1 MTTIDKTIQ
10 LRIAE
15 LERFKESKKLRS
27 EPLRVGKFDIKDAE
41 TFFLDHLELVKQR
54 QGDTSFHY
62 MLDYLE
68 SIAAYYQSKSI

>member
-1 MTTIDKTIQ
+1 MTTMDKTIQ

-27 EPLRVGKFDIKDAE
+27 EPLRVGRFDIKDSE
-41 TFFLDHLELVKQR
+41 MFFLYHLELVKKR
-54 QGDTSFHY
+54 KSDSTFHY

-68 SIAAYYQSKSI
+68 SIAAYYQSK

>member
-1 MTTIDKTIQ
+1 MNVIDKTIQ

-41 TFFLDHLELVKQR
+41 LFFLDHLGLVKRWQNNT
-54 QGDTSFHY
+54 DFHY

-68 SIAAYYQSKSI
+68 SIAAYYQSK